1 MADDLDKYLENIGI
15 STDEEEPS
23 FEDALPSERRE
34 RASSEDEATPRGAGE
49 DLQLEPPLPVPEP
62 AQGSVDERL
71 ESFLV
76 NLLLNFD
83 PSYAVELRWSDEGG
97 EREIN
102 ADIFGGDPGKIIGRG
117 GRTLSALEYVTNTVI
132 NTVSNRGD
140 ASVRVNIDVGGY
152 KRRRDD
158 RLRESAR
165 KAADRVRSSGVEVEL
180 EPMSAAERR
189 VIHMALA
196 DDPSV
201 RSESSGEGR
210 ERRVVVK
217 PR

>member
-23 FEDALPSERRE
+23 LEDALPKGRGVS
-34 RASSEDEATPRGAGE
+34 GAGVDE
-49 DLQLEPPLPVPEP
+49 RSVEGEGAGRLESPLPVPGP
-62 AQGSVDERL
+62 AQGDVEERL

-83 PSYAVELRWSDEGG
+83 PTYAVELRRTDEGD
-97 EREIN
+97 EIN
-102 ADIFGGDPGKIIGRG
+102 AEIFGGDPGKIIGRG
-117 GRTLSALEYVTNTVI
+117 GRTLSALEYITNTVI
-132 NTVSNRGD
+132 NRNEKG
-140 ASVRVNIDVGGY
+140 AVRINIDVGGY

-158 RLRESAR
+158 RLRENAR
-165 KAADRVRSSGVEVEL
+165 KAADRVRSSGVAVEL

-189 VIHMALA
+189 VIHMELA

-210 ERRVVVK
+210 DRRVVVK